1 MIQDMQD
8 FIIQGMRD
16 PRAYDPRYVAFQK
29 KGHACD
35 FSEKEKIKAKK
46 GKNGKI
52 IINLGKIL
60 QNLKIL

>member
-1 MIQDMQD
+1 
-8 FIIQGMRD
+8 MRD
-16 PRAYDPRYVAFQK
+16 PRTYDPRYVAFHK

-52 IINLGKIL
+52 IINLGKIV